1 MTAKEKHRKR
11 LLEYLGNPEN
21 DFLNRSAMASEI
33 LKLSAKTF
41 YRHFAPHEIQEIEL
55 AAYEERKKNSARQRG
70 IILNSLYTEGKGGN
84 VPAAKE
90 FLDRTEGKV
99 PDKLDATVTKRKIV
113 IRRKTR
119 DGEDD

>member
-21 DFLNRSAMASEI
+21 DFLNRSAMSAQLNI
-33 LKLSAKTF
+33 SAKTF
-41 YRHFAPHEIQEIEL
+41 YRHFAPHEIQEIEKE
-55 AAYEERKKNSARQRG
+55 AYEERKKNSARQRG
-70 IILNSLYTEGKGGN
+70 VVLSSLYTEAKGGN
-84 VPAAKE
+84 VSAAKE

-99 PDKLDATVTKRKIV
+99 PDKLDATVTKKKIV

-119 DGEDD
+119 DGDDD